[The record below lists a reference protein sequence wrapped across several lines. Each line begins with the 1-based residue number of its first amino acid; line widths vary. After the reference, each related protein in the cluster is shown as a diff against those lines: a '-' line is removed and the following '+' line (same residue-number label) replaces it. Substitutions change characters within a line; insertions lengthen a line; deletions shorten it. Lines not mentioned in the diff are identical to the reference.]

1 MGATGLG
8 VVKPS
13 LFSHIVRSLCAGG
26 NPFDRAL
33 GPFDA
38 IENTDMMNFASR
50 VLLASR
56 SCLGKVV
63 RVLHRAK
70 SRVALG
76 LVIAPVALGG
86 GTVLAAEGDFW
97 NVIQGFGGG
106 QSSERKPEPIVDKL
120 EDLRPNKI
128 PFRSDEMLTAIDGA
142 FAFYQKIA
150 SSGGWPTIPGPRMI
164 RPGDDDQRVPALRRR
179 LAMEGYLRSP
189 SGGFSSFSYDG
200 ELEVAVKRFQETHG
214 LRPSGRVDR
223 PTLEELNISAEG
235 RLKQLRIN
243 ATRLQELNQMRPEER
258 YILVNVP
265 AFQLEAVERYEVQL
279 RHRVIVGRNERET
292 PNVKAT
298 IKALNFFPY
307 WRVPD
312 SIGTLDL
319 VPRLRKEPDY
329 LEKEKIRVF
338 SSQTAQEMD
347 TRVIDWNQVDP
358 TKIKFKQ
365 DPGPQNALGLVRIDM
380 ANEHGVY
387 MHDTPMKK
395 LFEQRARNFSAGCV
409 RVQDVFQLAEW
420 IARLEAGW
428 DQPGRVEQILQS
440 GQAVDLT
447 LSRPLPVYFAYV
459 TAWAEPN
466 GVVQFR
472 PDIYNRDG
480 VNQKHNG
487 EVDPNETPPA
497 PIPQQGLAP

>member
-1 MGATGLG
+1 M
-8 VVKPS
+8 
-13 LFSHIVRSLCAGG
+13 IVPEGRS
-26 NPFDRAL
+26 
-33 GPFDA
+33 DA
-38 IENTDMMNFASR
+38 IENAEMMNLASK

-56 SCLGKVV
+56 SCL
-63 RVLHRAK
+63 RK
-70 SRVALG
+70 SVCGGLVGATPRIALG
-76 LVIAPVALGG
+76 LAVVSIAVSTWVVGG
-86 GTVLAAEGDFW
+86 GKAAAAEGDFW

-106 QSSERKPEPIVDKL
+106 QSSERRPEPIVDKL

-128 PFRSDEMLTAIDGA
+128 PFRSEEMLSAIDGA
-142 FAFYQKIA
+142 FAFYQKVA
-150 SSGGWPTIPGPRMI
+150 SSGGWPMIPGPRMI

-179 LAMEGYLRSP
+179 LAMEGYLRR
-189 SGGFSSFSYDG
+189 SGGGYDSYSYDG
-200 ELEVAVKRFQETHG
+200 ELEVAVKRFQENHG

-223 PTLEELNISAEG
+223 PTLEELNITAEG
-235 RLKQLRIN
+235 RLKQLLLN
-243 ATRLQELNQMRPEER
+243 ATRLQELNHMRPEER

-265 AFQLEAVERYEVQL
+265 AFQLEAVERYEVQQ

-312 SIGTLDL
+312 SIGALDL

-380 ANEHGVY
+380 SNEHGVY

-395 LFEQRARNFSAGCV
+395 LFEQRSRNFSAGCV
-409 RVQDVFQLAEW
+409 RVQEVFQLAEW
-420 IARLEAGW
+420 IARLEPGW

-487 EVDPNETPPA
+487 EVDPNEPPAA

>member
-1 MGATGLG
+1 
-8 VVKPS
+8 
-13 LFSHIVRSLCAGG
+13 
-26 NPFDRAL
+26 
-33 GPFDA
+33 
-38 IENTDMMNFASR
+38 MMNFASKVPTASCLPKPVRASWAAATR
-50 VLLASR
+50 VLLGLALMPAVLSG
-56 SCLGKVV
+56 GKAV
-63 RVLHRAK
+63 
-70 SRVALG
+70 
-76 LVIAPVALGG
+76 
-86 GTVLAAEGDFW
+86 AAEGDFW
-97 NVIQGFGGG
+97 NVIQGFAG
-106 QSSERKPEPIVDKL
+106 QSTDRRPEPIVDKL

-128 PFRSDEMLTAIDGA
+128 PFRSDEMLTAMDGA
-142 FAFYQKIA
+142 FAFYQKVV

-179 LAMEGYLRSP
+179 LTLEGYLRP
-189 SGGFSSFSYDG
+189 SSGHDGYSYDG
-200 ELEVAVKRFQETHG
+200 ELEVAVKRFQENHG

-223 PTLEELNISAEG
+223 PTLDELNISAEG
-235 RLKQLRIN
+235 RLKQLRLN
-243 ATRLQELNQMRPEER
+243 AVRLQELHHLRPEER

-298 IKALNFFPY
+298 VRALNFFPY

-338 SSQTAQEMD
+338 SAQTAQEMD
-347 TRVIDWNQVDP
+347 TRVIDWKQVDP

-380 ANEHGVY
+380 SNEHGVY

-395 LFEQRARNFSAGCV
+395 LFEQRSRNFSAGCV

-420 IARLEAGW
+420 IARLEPGW

-480 VNQKHNG
+480 VNSKHSG
-487 EVDPNETPPA
+487 EADPNEAPPV
-497 PIPQQGLAP
+497 PIPTQALAP